1 MLLSELSGRDEVGG
15 IEDELRPM
23 YRALPKNEVGRLE
36 PSTVRYALHRYFV
49 AKHGWQVKGLDG
61 AAGAGNSSETTVLKA
76 RAPAYIQGLFE
87 EHMHGQGLGLHELAV
102 FAATLEDL
110 IHAEATG
117 QLEWIYRAM
126 GLPMVGPVAQHEA
139 DLAVQYF
146 LIAVVD
152 YGNFVADTQE
162 HLQEMKSRVVETYPD
177 FPETQMWLEDLRHTY
192 DRERYSRQNPF
203 VEHEYNFDDSL
214 NFALEVGHRFG
225 SFQDLECR
233 SLKSKLVDMEHAGT
247 GRVLMSTFYS
257 HALAGDWQLME
268 SMEYLRNQGALDE
281 TDPENPSVVIPNY
294 VNSPAN
300 CLTGSDFYATCCINE
315 CEELLGNLEHRLA
328 APRGTPNHIAEVVS
342 HLASDTVDAPRN
354 LSSAL
359 IDRLDEI
366 AQKHDG
372 LIPLHGRLFAQWMH
386 HAYPRECLFPHVS
399 GTHTALSQEEFITH
413 WGAESLEATEE
424 VMKKHASQ
432 VNLTFAGPE
441 SLPWTGDEELIAED
455 KQAAAKRRM
464 PSLQA
469 LAAVAALVSFAVPL
483 VRTCRTSAGVRSKQE
498 QHYGHFV

>member
-1 MLLSELSGRDEVGG
+1 M
-15 IEDELRPM
+15 
-23 YRALPKNEVGRLE
+23 
-36 PSTVRYALHRYFV
+36 
-49 AKHGWQVKGLDG
+49 
-61 AAGAGNSSETTVLKA
+61 
-76 RAPAYIQGLFE
+76 
-87 EHMHGQGLGLHELAV
+87 
-102 FAATLEDL
+102 
-110 IHAEATG
+110 
-117 QLEWIYRAM
+117 
-126 GLPMVGPVAQHEA
+126 
-139 DLAVQYF
+139 
-146 LIAVVD
+146 AVVD
-152 YGNFVADTQE
+152 FGSVVADTHSE
-162 HLQEMKSRVVETYPD
+162 LEELKVRITETYPD
-177 FPETQMWLEDLRHTY
+177 FPDTRMWLNDLRHTHE
-192 DRERYSRQNPF
+192 REQFNRRNPF
-203 VEHEYNFDDSL
+203 VERKSSFDESL
-214 NFALEVGHRFG
+214 KLAYELGHRFG
-225 SFQDLECR
+225 AFQDLECR
-233 SLKSKLVDMEHAGT
+233 ALKSKLVDMEHFGT
-247 GRVLMSTFYS
+247 GRVLLSTFYS

-281 TDPENPSVVIPNY
+281 TDPDSVSVVIPNY

-342 HLASDTVDAPRN
+342 HLASDTVDSPRN

-359 IDRLDEI
+359 LVRLDEI

-424 VMKKHASQ
+424 VMKKHASR
-432 VNLTFAGPE
+432 VNLTSAGPE
-441 SLPWTGDEELIAED
+441 SLPWTADEELIAED

-469 LAAVAALVSFAVPL
+469 LAALAALVSFAVPL

-498 QHYGHFV
+498 QHHGHFV